1 MKVEQLMVQYLYKYK
16 TVSLQ
21 DMGSFTIANE
31 IDIPQDSDKETILP
45 DGAII
50 FEYNP
55 KTGADEGLVDFIV
68 QHSRKIRPL
77 AASDLES
84 YSILSRQFLN
94 IGKPLIIEGL
104 GMLQKNQKGFYE
116 FIQGHTVASKM
127 DAAPAAMKEKLQD
140 EISFSTKAKEP
151 ANRKGWM
158 LLLGLIFLIG
168 IGIAIYYFLN
178 NENNDERVTQSGD
191 TVLQGDTLKA
201 NVGTL
206 MTAKDSSV
214 LKDSMARLVKP
225 ANDGYSFKV
234 VLKEYPAKMLAD
246 KAFEKLTNYG
256 HKLLVTQ
263 KDSFTY
269 IISMPFT
276 SPLSDTLRAKDS
288 LKRFFGGNPYI
299 VL

>member
-16 TVSLQ
+16 SVSLQ

-45 DGAII
+45 DGSII

-55 KTGADEGLVDFIV
+55 KAGPDEGLIDFIV

-127 DAAPAAMKEKLQD
+127 DAAPAVMKEKLQD

-151 ANRKGWM
+151 ANSKGWM

-168 IGIAIYYFLN
+168 TGIALYYFLN
-178 NENNDERVTQSGD
+178 NDNKEEQVTQTSNNE
-191 TVLQGDTLKA
+191 TPGDTLKT
-201 NVGTL
+201 NEGSL
-206 MTAKDSSV
+206 MTTQDSV
-214 LKDSMARLVKP
+214 ALKDSMARLVKP

-234 VLKEYPAKMLAD
+234 VLKEYPAKIAAV

>member
-16 TVSLQ
+16 NVSLQ
-21 DMGSFTIANE
+21 DMGSFTIASE

-50 FEYNP
+50 FEYNSKAGP
-55 KTGADEGLVDFIV
+55 DEGLIDFIV

-127 DAAPAAMKEKLQD
+127 DAAPAAMKEKLQE

-151 ANRKGWM
+151 ASRKGWM
-158 LLLGLIFLIG
+158 ILMLLAFLIG
-168 IGIAIYYFLN
+168 TGIAIYYFLN
-178 NENNDERVTQSGD
+178 NENKEERVTQTSDIVTPGE
-191 TVLQGDTLKA
+191 TLKV
-201 NVGTL
+201 NEGIL
-206 MTAKDSSV
+206 ITAKDSAA
-214 LKDSMARLVKP
+214 LKDSTTNLLKP
-225 ANDGYSFKV
+225 SNDGFSFKV
-234 VLKEYPAKMLAD
+234 VLKEYPEKITAD
-246 KAFEKLTNYG
+246 KAFGKLSGFG
-256 HKLLVTQ
+256 HKLLVTK

-269 IISMPFT
+269 IIYMPFT
-276 SPLSDTLRAKDS
+276 SPLSDTVRARDS

-299 VL
+299 LL

>member
-1 MKVEQLMVQYLYKYK
+1 MKVEQLMVQYLYKFK
-16 TVSLQ
+16 SVSLQ
-21 DMGSFTIANE
+21 DMGSFSIANE

-50 FEYNP
+50 FDYNP
-55 KTGADEGLVDFIV
+55 KAVPDEGLIDFIV

-104 GMLQKNQKGFYE
+104 GMLQKNQKGIYE
-116 FIQGHTVASKM
+116 FMQGHTVASKM

-140 EISFSTKAKEP
+140 VISFSTKAKEP
-151 ANRKGWM
+151 ASRKGWM
-158 LLLGLIFLIG
+158 ILLGLIFLIG
-168 IGIAIYYFLN
+168 TGIAVYYFLN
-178 NENNDERVTQSGD
+178 NENKEEQVTQTGV
-191 TVLQGDTLKA
+191 TETQNDTL
-201 NVGTL
+201 NMNEGSL
-206 MTAKDSSV
+206 MTVKDSSAI
-214 LKDSMARLVKP
+214 KDSMARLVKP

-234 VLKEYPAKMLAD
+234 VLKEYPAKIAAD

-276 SPLSDTLRAKDS
+276 SPLSDTLRARDS

>member
-151 ANRKGWM
+151 ANRNGWM

-201 NVGTL
+201 NDGTL

-214 LKDSMARLVKP
+214 LKDSMARLVKS